1 MLDSRQRISKTTLKK
16 ISKQSST
23 YLSSLRRCCFQT
35 IEITDHLEVF
45 NSNLR
50 IKVYLIYLLQVRS
63 AQSLPAAIL
72 HMFCVE
78 CTKNMTCKKSSF
90 FPQAPPTQPLQ
101 EKVNNQEFLN
111 LFPMWL
117 YGGLLP
123 TQLPL
128 RYIDTCFCFSFSIKY
143 LLICQQ

>member
-1 MLDSRQRISKTTLKK
+1 MLDSRQRISKTTLTK

-50 IKVYLIYLLQVRS
+50 KKAYLIYLLRARS

-78 CTKNMTCKKSSF
+78 CTKNMTCKKVVFS
-90 FPQAPPTQPLQ
+90 PRPLPPNSQPLQ
-101 EKVNNQEFLN
+101 EKVNHQEILN
-111 LFPMWL
+111 LFPIWMFIADSVTSQV
-117 YGGLLP
+117 Y
-123 TQLPL
+123 
-128 RYIDTCFCFSFSIKY
+128 
-143 LLICQQ
+143 